1 MNLTEVP
8 FFVAKLAS
16 SDKQAALVKQLG
28 KLNKA
33 KPDAMLKL
41 MKAMC
46 AELKRL
52 KREYEVLSGEPALS
66 TERAALRQAVNRKA
80 RDLHFVLS
88 AFAEGCRTE
97 SRAYPQTIPMISAAW
112 FWIKSDRILGTMRS
126 LEKLGALMDRVHFAA
141 DHQKVVDLVNKTA
154 EITKCEYCR
163 KWEYVQKLANAW
175 GDISICRACATNR
188 FMYSDHYGLYINNDY
203 FRRATNVDN
212 TTVAIH
218 EDDEQF
224 MYDDDRDMWHHVD
237 WTPPPPPVLGN
248 YHSSKPFQMPIV
260 DEWSS
265 QRNRWFGVELEVEI
279 FDHRADRQ
287 AKAKEIHEVV
297 NEGERGKRA
306 FFESDGS
313 LSNGF
318 EIVTQPMSLPMHQQ
332 FWNWLSNRDL
342 VKDLRSHN
350 TSTCGLHVHVN
361 KDNLDKLVQAK
372 IVTFVNDPNNKDLIV
387 AVARRYAE
395 GYCKIKSKDLNNAL
409 ATTDRYEAVNVTGRR
424 TMEFRIFKGSLKYES
439 VMAAI
444 EFVNALVSFAKDDE
458 GTTAD
463 ALKID
468 NFIEYINNQ
477 AANETTTLRP
487 YLNQRLE
494 RA

>member
-8 FFVAKLAS
+8 FFVAKLANS
-16 SDKQAALVKQLG
+16 VQQAALVQQLR

-46 AELKRL
+46 AELKRM
-52 KREYEVLSGEPALS
+52 KRELEVMAGEVAPS
-66 TERAALRQAVNRKA
+66 TERVTVRLAMQKKWSAL
-80 RDLHFVLS
+80 HHVLTTFTDGTR
-88 AFAEGCRTE
+88 AE
-97 SRAYPQTIPMISAAW
+97 SRAYPQTIPMLSAAW
-112 FWIKSDRILGTMRS
+112 FLIKHERILGTLRS
-126 LEKLGALMDRVHFAA
+126 LEKLTILMDRVHFAA
-141 DHQKVVDLVNKTA
+141 DHDKIVELVSKTN
-154 EITKCEYCR
+154 EITKCEHCR
-163 KWEYVQKLANAW
+163 KWEYVGKLANAW
-175 GDISICRACATNR
+175 GDIKICRACATNR
-188 FMYSDHYGLYINNDY
+188 FVYSDYYGFHINNDY
-203 FRRATNVDN
+203 FRRAIHRDN
-212 TTVAIH
+212 TTVYIH
-218 EDDEQF
+218 EDDEDF
-224 MYDDDRDMWHHVD
+224 MFNEDRDQWHHVD
-237 WTPPPPPVLGN
+237 WVPPPPPILGN
-248 YHSSKPFQMPIV
+248 YHSSKPYQSPVV
-260 DEWSS
+260 DEWSAE
-265 QRNRWFGVELEVEI
+265 RHRWFGVELEVEI
-279 FDHRADRQ
+279 HDHRADRLT
-287 AKAKEIHEVV
+287 KAQQIHEVI

-306 FFESDGS
+306 FFENDGS

-332 FWNWLSNRDL
+332 FWNWLSNREL

-444 EFVNALVSFAKDDE
+444 EFVNALVSFAKDDT